1 MAWRMDTLAD
11 LEDFYN
17 NLHKHGVEIKRV
29 SNHSLS
35 LGIYI
40 EDPDGNGIEVYYETP
55 GASGT
60 ARRSSSCTA
69 TALRSTSLVP
79 GRKNSSQT
87 EYQPRAN
94 HLKTS

>member
-1 MAWRMDTLAD
+1 MDTLAD

-17 NLHKHGVEIKRV
+17 NLGEKGVEIKRV

-55 GASGT
+55 
-60 ARRSSSCTA
+60 RSEWYRQEKLFMHGDRPEVSFPGPWEKD
-69 TALRSTSLVP
+69 LVP
-79 GRKNSSQT
+79 DGVSAKS
-87 EYQPRAN
+87 
-94 HLKTS
+94 